1 MGPTWSPSSSLSFG
15 QGGST
20 IGGARSLPPRATIF
34 VGGGGRRL
42 EQRVGLYTSG
52 TGAVT
57 YLAGTAGISS
67 KRFPAELLRFAK
79 LGLNLPRLKEEENLR
94 SLRLLGVVRC
104 AGT

>member
-1 MGPTWSPSSSLSFG
+1 
-15 QGGST
+15 
-20 IGGARSLPPRATIF
+20 LPPRATIF

-52 TGAVT
+52 IGGAA
-57 YLAGTAGISS
+57 YLAGKAGISS
-67 KRFPAELLRFAK
+67 KRFPAELLRFV
-79 LGLNLPRLKEEENLR
+79 GLNLPRLKEEENLR